1 MSAYLADYALWTNQG
16 GIVGKVYCDT
26 AADLPATTAF
36 SDFGT
41 LTVST
46 KAYVISTG
54 QVYMLNGSG
63 SWVLQPSENNIQL
76 DLTGYYTSAQTD
88 SAISAGVTAAI
99 NNLDAGLYDID
110 PDETIQYIYETNGVI
125 GVQKQD
131 IQIAT
136 SQVTDL
142 DTTLA
147 GLYPLDTYTTIPDN
161 TNILTLGP
169 GKYVKIT
176 GLSTLTNRPSGYTGG
191 ILLIVEKLSTSGRRR
206 MTLYPI
212 SESFNTVNKYVILEN
227 TTTLGTW
234 GNWVRF
240 DGGTVLS

>member
-1 MSAYLADYALWTNQG
+1 MSAYLADYAMWTNQN

-88 SAISAGVTAAI
+88 AAI
-99 NNLDAGLYDID
+99 TAKVNTLDAGLYDID
-110 PDETIQYIYETNGVI
+110 PDETVQWISETNGVI
-125 GVQKQD
+125 AVQKQN

-147 GLYPLDTYTTIPDN
+147 GLYPLDTYKTIPDN
-161 TNILTLGP
+161 TDLLTLGP
-169 GKYVKIT
+169 GKYVKST
-176 GLSTLTNRPSGYTGG
+176 GLNTLVHRPSGYTGG
-191 ILLIVEKLSTSGRRR
+191 ILLIVEKINTANGRRR
-206 MTLYPI
+206 ITLYPI
-212 SESFNTVNKYVILEN
+212 SESFNTVSKYVILEN
-227 TTTLGTW
+227 ATTMNTW
-234 GNWVRF
+234 GSWVRF